1 MVSATQNP
9 KAAVTRSKFRK
20 KFFLKL
26 LSRPLCLFPFLTG
39 VTDLLIL
46 WAFSIPS
53 GIGIFAGI
61 ACVLGAVGYFLT
73 NLVAGNPSLTQ
84 NVLET
89 LQRET
94 MVDREKALDELD
106 ARLAADGDPRTENS
120 LRDLRAMAR
129 AFEKGKSWSG
139 VLNSPATLDILSGVD
154 QLFKQCVFSLENTLD
169 LRYTASEMATA
180 VARNPILAKRE
191 RIIEEVAESIS
202 KLGNVLANIQ
212 LLGMDDTSRESDL
225 ARIRKELDQNLEV
238 ARKVKQRMRTL
249 ENEVHHH
256 NEGENDI

>member
-1 MVSATQNP
+1 MT
-9 KAAVTRSKFRK
+9 KFVAISTFK
-20 KFFLKL
+20 KKYFLKL
-26 LSRPLCLFPFLTG
+26 LASPLCLFPFLTG
-39 VTDLLIL
+39 VTDLAVL

-61 ACVLGAVGYFLT
+61 ACILGAVGYFLT
-73 NLVAGNPSLTQ
+73 DLVKGNPSLTQ

-94 MVDREKALDELD
+94 MAEREKALDELD
-106 ARLAADGDPRTENS
+106 ARLAADGDPRTEAS
-120 LRDLRAMAR
+120 LRDLRTMAR

-169 LRYTASEMATA
+169 LRYTASQMATPA
-180 VARNPILAKRE
+180 ARNPILAKRE
-191 RIIEEVAESIS
+191 RIIKDVAESIH
-202 KLGNVLANIQ
+202 KLGSVLANIH

-225 ARIRKELDQNLEV
+225 ASIRKELDQNLEV
-238 ARKVKQRMRTL
+238 ARRVKQRMRTL
-249 ENEVHHH
+249 ENEVRHH
-256 NEGENDI
+256 NEGENDV